1 MAATRV
7 LRAAVWAAGPARLTT
22 PPHHV
27 CCSATLMDGAQ
38 PSLWTGAHDG
48 SIVRWELS
56 AEEDAAAAEEAKP
69 HDRLDATRQLI
80 ATLYIHGAFDAVS
93 ALLVRPESQRPDS
106 HQGLD

>member
-27 CCSATLMDGAQ
+27 CCSATLTDGAR

-48 SIVRWELS
+48 SIVRWELPP
-56 AEEDAAAAEEAKP
+56 EEDAAPAEQPKP
-69 HDRLDATRQLI
+69 HDGLDGTHQLKATVYL
-80 ATLYIHGAFDAVS
+80 HGADDAVS
-93 ALLVRPESQRPDS
+93 TLLVRPTS
-106 HQGLD
+106 

>member
-27 CCSATLMDGAQ
+27 CCSATLMDGAR

-48 SIVRWELS
+48 SIVRWELPPT
-56 AEEDAAAAEEAKP
+56 EEEAAIAEEAKP
-69 HDRLDATRQLI
+69 HHRLNGTGQLK
-80 ATLYIHGAFDAVS
+80 ATLYLQGAVDAVS
-93 ALLVRPESQRPDS
+93 ALLVRQTPRNP
-106 HQGLD
+106 